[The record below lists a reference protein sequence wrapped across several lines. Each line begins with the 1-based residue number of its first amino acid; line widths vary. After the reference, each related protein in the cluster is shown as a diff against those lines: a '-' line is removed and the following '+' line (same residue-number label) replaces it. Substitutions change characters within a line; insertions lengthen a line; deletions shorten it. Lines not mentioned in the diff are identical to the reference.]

1 MNRDEGEYKEIVM
14 SAKNVVIAWTQDD
27 ITKNALAKFKSGIKK
42 TFLSIP
48 GLTDEEHIKF
58 VDYKEQ
64 VDKVAQDGSCDI
76 LLVSEELGGVKIG
89 KGAVRV
95 WRGDNPNMRIIMVV
109 ADDRKTSGKLKGMF
123 DNLYFDALYF
133 KDFKKSKIQAL
144 VKSSRSEA
152 DAYDYYGLADFVDPF
167 GEGVDV
173 SPAEELKARD
183 EKSPIDKE
191 GDIKEKKGQK
201 VVQKTPTKKDIKN
214 TEKPVKKAPLKQNAE
229 NTASDGDTP
238 EEVKKNKVQI
248 PLKTKDTGKEPV
260 TEIKKTLKGIEK
272 ASEPAP
278 VIKKKEKEVITDAEK
293 SEEILKRPV
302 KEVKGKTSDG
312 SLGDFEFDINVER
325 SEEELLSYLSRK
337 QHESL
342 DPPKVMRY
350 EPNAT
355 DIVAESLLKHFTQED
370 TTSISNLELHLMS
383 EQAFMNEVNKYISEH
398 YDVTADV
405 AQAAFDNF
413 MQFMFNYDV
422 ITELIE
428 DRNITD
434 IKIYDN
440 DNVRIKYNGKRLEAP
455 VKFRSVEHYRAFVSH
470 LAHRNHVSISGED
483 AIVHF
488 TDTAS
493 SDTARLRVNISTEFV
508 NSDGLPCVHI
518 RKVNNQ
524 KYTTQQLIEA
534 GMFTPRIAAYL
545 VNAVQNDTG
554 IVFTGKGSAG
564 KTSLMNWAI
573 DYIPR
578 NMSGLCIQE
587 SDELFSNVHP
597 DILFQRIADDKDNKK
612 NYDLKTLAI
621 NGLLTDIDYFII
633 GEIKGAE
640 AKYFLNAAYTGN
652 RCWASVHSP
661 GSKGALP
668 KIADYAKYE
677 SDYTRDDLLQMLT
690 SLSNLVFLK
699 NFRVAQ
705 LSKVKGWDNI
715 EKEVIY
721 KDIDLD
727 EVNRRKA
734 FPVKKATK

>member
-1 MNRDEGEYKEIVM
+1 MS
-14 SAKNVVIAWTQDD
+14 SAKNVVIAWTQED
-27 ITKNALAKFKSGIKK
+27 ITKTALSKFKSGIKK
-42 TFLSIP
+42 TFLSIS
-48 GLTDEEHIKF
+48 GLTDEEHIRF

-64 VDKVAQDGSCDI
+64 VDRIARDGSCDI

-95 WRGDNPNMRIIMVV
+95 WRGDNPDMRIIMVV

-133 KDFKKSKIQAL
+133 KDFKKSNIQAL
-144 VKSSRSEA
+144 VKSSRSES

-167 GEGVDV
+167 GEGVDI
-173 SPAEELKARD
+173 SPAEELKHKD
-183 EKSPIDKE
+183 EYPAEESEEEAEIENKV
-191 GDIKEKKGQK
+191 KEKLKEAP
-201 VVQKTPTKKDIKN
+201 KT
-214 TEKPVKKAPLKQNAE
+214 PVKKEKASTVKKAVRATEKAAGVVTNKDATVSVKKKQAATSVSESSNALAKE
-229 NTASDGDTP
+229 STASP
-238 EEVKKNKVQI
+238 SKKAVKKAAPVEDKE
-248 PLKTKDTGKEPV
+248 PALKEPV
-260 TEIKKTLKGIEK
+260 
-272 ASEPAP
+272 SEN
-278 VIKKKEKEVITDAEK
+278 E
-293 SEEILKRPV
+293 
-302 KEVKGKTSDG
+302 GSDQFA
-312 SLGDFEFDINVER
+312 LGNFEFDIDVER
-325 SEEELLSYLSRK
+325 SEEELLSYLGRK

-342 DPPKVMRY
+342 DPPKVMKY
-350 EPNAT
+350 EPNPT
-355 DIVAESLLKHFTQED
+355 DVVTESLLKHFTQED
-370 TTSISNLELHLMS
+370 TTAISNLELHLMS
-383 EQAFMNEVNKYISEH
+383 EHAFTNEINKYISEY
-398 YDVTADV
+398 YDVPREV
-405 AQAAFDNF
+405 AQAAFDSF
-413 MQFMFNYDV
+413 MKFMFNYDV

-434 IKIYDN
+434 IKTYDN
-440 DNVRIKYNGKRLEAP
+440 NNVRVKYNGKRIEAP

-488 TDTAS
+488 TDTTS

-508 NSDGLPCVHI
+508 NSNGFPCVHI

-524 KYTTQQLIEA
+524 KYTTKQLIQA
-534 GMFTPRIAAYL
+534 GMFSPRIAAYL
-545 VNAVQNDTG
+545 INAAQNDTG
-554 IVFTGKGSAG
+554 MVFTGKGSAG
-564 KTSLMNWAI
+564 KTSLMNWLI

-597 DILFQRIADDKDNKK
+597 DILFQRIADDKENKK
-612 NYDLKTLAI
+612 NYDLKSLAI

-661 GSKGALP
+661 GSRGALP

-677 SDYTRDDLLQMLT
+677 SDYSREDLLQMLT

-715 EKEVIY
+715 QKEVIY
-721 KDIDLD
+721 RDIDLD
-727 EVNRRKA
+727 EIDRRKS
-734 FPVKKATK
+734 FPVKKPK